1 MWVIKLGGSL
11 LGTPE
16 LNTWL
21 GMLVHQSNGR
31 VVIVPGGGPFADA
44 VRAAQC
50 SAGFDDAA
58 AHHMALLAME
68 QFGLVMKSLHPALVT
83 AASELEI
90 AERSWQHRA
99 IVWQPS
105 QMVLSDETI
114 ARSWDVTSDSLAAWL
129 AEKIGAERL
138 VLVKQADVAENSL
151 AAHRLVA
158 EGVLDAAFADFAA
171 GLSCPVHIVGK
182 SEHAA
187 FAAALTGGP
196 LPALAF

>member
-1 MWVIKLGGSL
+1 VWVVKLGGSL
-11 LGTPE
+11 LCTPE

-44 VRAAQC
+44 VRAAQD

-99 IVWQPS
+99 IVWLPS
-105 QMVLSDETI
+105 QMVLADETI
-114 ARSWDVTSDSLAAWL
+114 AQSWDVTSDSLAVWL
-129 AEKIGAERL
+129 AVKIGAERL